1 MANLRDIR
9 RRIRSVNNTAQITR
23 AMQMV
28 AAAKMRKA
36 QQSAVQ
42 GRPYATL
49 LAEVLRELS
58 GTCTHQLCHALMAE
72 RPAGTTVVVVVSTD
86 KGLCGSLNS
95 NLFRE
100 LLHYDPSKTVFVA
113 VGRKGAQFI
122 TRSHRRLIA
131 EFTWRETHLLGMART
146 VSRFVSGLF
155 LDGDVDRAELVYTDF
170 VSTLRQEPR
179 RRQFLP
185 IREIGSLVAAVD
197 PAGQRAVPAA
207 PAAEAEVVAERLS
220 GCVGFTFEPSMGDVL
235 QPLLVLALDFLLY
248 QVILEA
254 RASENSARM
263 VAMKSATDNARELVR
278 DLTLEYNKLRQ
289 AAITGELIEISTALS
304 IRG

>member
-42 GRPYATL
+42 GRPYAAL
-49 LAEVLRELS
+49 LGEVLREVS
-58 GTCTHQLCHALMAE
+58 GTGGQLRHALMAE
-72 RPAGTTVVVVVSTD
+72 RPVGTTVVVVVSSD

-100 LLHYDPSKTVFVA
+100 LLEYDPATTVFVA

-122 TRSHRRLIA
+122 TRTQRRLIA

-170 VSTLRQEPR
+170 ISTLRQEPR
-179 RRQFLP
+179 RRSFLP
-185 IREIGSLVAAVD
+185 IRELGSLVAAVGLN
-197 PAGQRAVPAA
+197 GQHAA
-207 PAAEAEVVAERLS
+207 PPPVENAADPLS
-220 GCVGFTFEPSMGDVL
+220 GCVDFTFEPSIGDVL

-263 VAMKSATDNARELVR
+263 VAMKNATDNARELVR

>member
-36 QQSAVQ
+36 QQSAIQ

-58 GTCTHQLCHALMAE
+58 GTCTQLCHALMAE

-100 LLHYDPSKTVFVA
+100 LLQYDPTKTVFVA

-197 PAGQRAVPAA
+197 PAGQRAA
-207 PAAEAEVVAERLS
+207 PAAAEVVAERLS

>member
-49 LAEVLRELS
+49 LGDVLREVS
-58 GTCTHQLCHALMAE
+58 TTTAHFQHALMAT
-72 RPAGTTVVVVVSTD
+72 RPVRMTAVVLVSTD
-86 KGLCGSLNS
+86 KGLCGSMNS

-100 LLHYDPSKTVFVA
+100 IMRYDPDTTVFVA
-113 VGRKGAQFI
+113 VGRKGAQFV
-122 TRSHRRLIA
+122 TRARRRLIA
-131 EFTWRETHLLGMART
+131 EFTWRETHLLGMARM

-155 LDGDVDRAELVYTDF
+155 LDGDIDRAELVYTHF
-170 VSTLRQEPR
+170 ISTLNQEPR
-179 RRQFLP
+179 HCPFLP
-185 IREIGSLVAAVD
+185 VSEMGCMVSAMGMD
-197 PAGQRAVPAA
+197 GETPGGA
-207 PAAEAEVVAERLS
+207 PAERSADRPADRLG
-220 GCVGFTFEPSMGDVL
+220 GCIDFAFEPSIEDVL
-235 QPLLVLALDFLLY
+235 QPLLILALDFHMY
-248 QVILEA
+248 QIVLES

-263 VAMKSATDNARELVR
+263 VAMKNATDNAHDLVREL
-278 DLTLEYNKLRQ
+278 TLDYNKLRQ
-289 AAITGELIEISTALS
+289 AAITSELIEISSGLS
-304 IRG
+304 IGG

>member
-1 MANLRDIR
+1 MANLRDLR

-36 QQSAVQ
+36 QQAAVQ

-49 LAEVLRELS
+49 LGDVLHDVSTSGAQLS
-58 GTCTHQLCHALMAE
+58 HALLAE
-72 RPAGTTVVVVVSTD
+72 RPVKTTAVVVVSTD
-86 KGLCGSLNS
+86 KGLCGGLNT

-100 LLHYDPSKTVFVA
+100 LTPYDPASTVFIA
-113 VGRKGAQFI
+113 VGRKAAQFI
-122 TRSHRRLIA
+122 ARTRRRLVA

-146 VSRFVSGLF
+146 VSRLVSGLF
-155 LDGDVDRAELVYTDF
+155 LDGDIDRADLVYTHF
-170 VSTLRQEPR
+170 ITTLRQEPR
-179 RRQFLP
+179 RRSLLP
-185 IREIGSLVAAVD
+185 LQECCSLVADVTPGGAPEAAP
-197 PAGQRAVPAA
+197 PAGEPAD
-207 PAAEAEVVAERLS
+207 RLS
-220 GCVGFTFEPSMGDVL
+220 GCAGYTFEPSIAAVL
-235 QPLLVLALDFLLY
+235 QPLLILALDFQMY

-263 VAMKSATDNARELVR
+263 VAMKNATDNARELVG

-304 IRG
+304 IRD

>member
-36 QQSAVQ
+36 QQAAVQ

-49 LAEVLRELS
+49 LGEVLREIS
-58 GTCTHQLCHALMAE
+58 GTGAQLRHALMAE

-100 LLHYDPSKTVFVA
+100 LLHYDPTKTVFVA

-122 TRSHRRLIA
+122 VRSHRRLIA
-131 EFTWRETHLLGMART
+131 EFTWRETHMLGMAQT

-179 RRQFLP
+179 RRSFLP
-185 IREIGSLVAAVD
+185 VREIGSLVAAVD
-197 PAGQRAVPAA
+197 PKGPAVA
-207 PAAEAEVVAERLS
+207 PAAAEEQAGRLS
-220 GCVGFTFEPSMGDVL
+220 GCVDFTFEPSIGAVL

>member
-36 QQSAVQ
+36 QQAAVQ
-42 GRPYATL
+42 GRPYAAL
-49 LAEVLRELS
+49 LGEVLREIS
-58 GTCTHQLCHALMAE
+58 STGAQLRHALMAE
-72 RPAGTTVVVVVSTD
+72 RQAATTVVVVVSTD

-100 LLHYDPSKTVFVA
+100 LLHYDPAKTVFVA

-122 TRSHRRLIA
+122 TRSQRRLIA

-179 RRQFLP
+179 RRSFLP

-197 PAGQRAVPAA
+197 PNGPPDVTTEAV
-207 PAAEAEVVAERLS
+207 VERLS
-220 GCVGFTFEPSMGDVL
+220 GCIDFTFEPSIEAVL

-289 AAITGELIEISTALS
+289 AAITGELIEISTTLS